1 VIKSTATMNRRWYSR
16 SALRYCLQLFLAF
29 ATFISIS
36 ACSGARPRPST
47 PCMSDTEC
55 RGDRICHE
63 GRCRFVEEVLS
74 ELASPPAIPD
84 AVKPGVPPRSANG
97 FMGDAAHT
105 GRSEHL
111 GPSQRPSPAWT
122 YQTGARVFA
131 SPIAGHDGT
140 VYVGS
145 LDGQFVALNP
155 DGSLKWRYS
164 AGQKI
169 YPSAL
174 VVGSSVIFGTHQRE
188 LVSLSL
194 EGQPRWELPLG
205 DVVDASATLGPD
217 GRIYVVA
224 DGAYAVDLLGRLHW
238 HKPTADHVRSAPVIH
253 PARLIIIGTTEGS
266 LIALRPDGSVAWTL
280 PLGGAIEGAA
290 SIDDEGR
297 IYAGTGL
304 GEIVQID
311 ESGTLRW
318 RFKTGDEVRATPA
331 IARDGTVIVGSY
343 DGNVYAISPSGAIR
357 WKVATGGRVR
367 ASARIDAD
375 GRIYVG
381 SQDNFLYCI
390 DPDGSVLWRYNV
402 GQDVDSTVEIGSDGT
417 LYFGSD
423 DGGVHALR

>member
-1 VIKSTATMNRRWYSR
+1 VKADPRWYSPG
-16 SALRYCLQLFLAF
+16 ALHLFPRHPWAF
-29 ATFISIS
+29 ALLLAVA
-36 ACSGARPRPST
+36 ACSGPRAKPST
-47 PCMSDTEC
+47 PCMSDAEC
-55 RGDRICHE
+55 RTDRICHE
-63 GRCRFVEEVLS
+63 GKCRFVEEVLA
-74 ELASPPAIPD
+74 ELSMPPA
-84 AVKPGVPPRSANG
+84 AETPGVMPRSANG

-105 GRSEHL
+105 GRSENR
-111 GPSQRPSPAWT
+111 GPSTRPSPAWR

-131 SPIAGHDGT
+131 SPVVGHDG
-140 VYVGS
+140 VIYVGS

-174 VVGSSVIFGTHQRE
+174 VVGTSVIFGTHQKE

-194 EGQPRWELPLG
+194 EGQPRWKLPVQ

-217 GRIYVVA
+217 GRIYIA
-224 DGAYAVDLLGRLHW
+224 ANGAYAVDLLGRLHW
-238 HKPTADHVRSAPVIH
+238 HKPTAGHVRTAPVIH
-253 PARLIIIGTTEGS
+253 PAHLVIIGTTEGT
-266 LIALRPDGSVAWTL
+266 LLALRPDGNVAWEV

-290 SIDDEGR
+290 SVDDEGR
-297 IYAGTGL
+297 IYASTGR
-304 GEIVQID
+304 GEIVQLD
-311 ESGTLRW
+311 ESGNVNW

-331 IARDGTVIVGSY
+331 IARDGTIVVGSY
-343 DGNVYAISPSGAIR
+343 DRQVYAITPNGRLR

-390 DPDGSVLWRYNV
+390 DPNGVVLWRHNV
-402 GQDVDSTVEIGSDGT
+402 GQDVDSTVEIGADGT